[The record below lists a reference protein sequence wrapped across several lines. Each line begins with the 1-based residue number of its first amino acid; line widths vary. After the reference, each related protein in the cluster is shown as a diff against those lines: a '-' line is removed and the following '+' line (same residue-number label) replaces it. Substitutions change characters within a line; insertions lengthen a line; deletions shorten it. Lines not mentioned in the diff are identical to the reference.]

1 MARRISLL
9 SSLRIGH
16 LQSLTGKLV
25 TPKIVLQYNT
35 IRVYCENTLSYNN
48 GVLTHTEPKS
58 GSVKARQLIYRYST
72 NTIKLRVKKL
82 DMDIYDML
90 KGNVI
95 VRRHCVVQKM
105 GAGRAG
111 VLLCPVTWH
120 NSQKLVLCLASV
132 YR

>member
-1 MARRISLL
+1 
-9 SSLRIGH
+9 
-16 LQSLTGKLV
+16 
-25 TPKIVLQYNT
+25 
-35 IRVYCENTLSYNN
+35 
-48 GVLTHTEPKS
+48 
-58 GSVKARQLIYRYST
+58 
-72 NTIKLRVKKL
+72 
-82 DMDIYDML
+82 MDIYDIL

-111 VLLCPVTWH
+111 VLLCPVTWR

>member
-1 MARRISLL
+1 M
-9 SSLRIGH
+9 
-16 LQSLTGKLV
+16 
-25 TPKIVLQYNT
+25 
-35 IRVYCENTLSYNN
+35 
-48 GVLTHTEPKS
+48 
-58 GSVKARQLIYRYST
+58 KARQLIYRYST

-82 DMDIYDML
+82 DMDIYDIL

>member
-1 MARRISLL
+1 M
-9 SSLRIGH
+9 
-16 LQSLTGKLV
+16 
-25 TPKIVLQYNT
+25 
-35 IRVYCENTLSYNN
+35 
-48 GVLTHTEPKS
+48 
-58 GSVKARQLIYRYST
+58 KARQLIYRYST
-72 NTIKLRVKKL
+72 NTIKL
-82 DMDIYDML
+82 DMDIYDIL

-111 VLLCPVTWH
+111 VLLCPVTWR

>member
-1 MARRISLL
+1 M
-9 SSLRIGH
+9 
-16 LQSLTGKLV
+16 
-25 TPKIVLQYNT
+25 
-35 IRVYCENTLSYNN
+35 
-48 GVLTHTEPKS
+48 
-58 GSVKARQLIYRYST
+58 KARQLIYRYST

-82 DMDIYDML
+82 DMDIYDIL

-105 GAGRAG
+105 GAGRVG
-111 VLLCPVTWH
+111 VLLCPVTWR